1 VVSERLTVAGD
12 RGEAMSSLPLERSL
26 SPIRHGRSPP
36 RWALWRG
43 RSEHGRGEVIIEQV
57 VEKQVV
63 AAAGNFPI
71 LTKTN
76 YYDWAAL
83 MRVML

>member
-1 VVSERLTVAGD
+1 
-12 RGEAMSSLPLERSL
+12 MSSLPSERSL

-36 RWALWRG
+36 RWARWRG
-43 RSEHGRGEVIIEQV
+43 RSEHGHGEVIVERV

-63 AAAGNFPI
+63 AVAGKFPI

-76 YYDWAAL
+76 YYNWAAL
-83 MRVML
+83 MRMMLQARGL